1 MMDVLVALLRNWRL
15 LRAEEE
21 AGPSFM
27 DDLPYN
33 PFLNPLIITKIF
45 DNSSQKDLLNYRL
58 VCKTWNG
65 FATALLQS
73 TSYATVRLESDL
85 KRLLRLTKHSSSS
98 FPITR
103 FYIKL
108 HTLDNTSHLLKTLS
122 MPTIVSLK
130 VVIPS
135 KLFPQSLRAIQ
146 QHMSS
151 LRHLVICRLPE
162 LSFEAIVPVS
172 ADTERA
178 THYGKMPK
186 LLSLTLRN
194 GNPNRNFLATYDLV
208 VADFI
213 RSAKSLKSLDFC
225 HWNCLARVFR
235 ECSLDSLKS
244 LRVVGGKSV

>member
-33 PFLNPLIITKIF
+33 PF
-45 DNSSQKDLLNYRL
+45 SQSV
-58 VCKTWNG
+58 VCKAWNG

-108 HTLDNTSHLLKTLS
+108 HTLDNTSPPQDALNAHHRESQGGHSLQA
-122 MPTIVSLK
+122 VSA
-130 VVIPS
+130 IPPHHPAAHELPPS
-135 KLFPQSLRAIQ
+135 P
-146 QHMSS
+146 
-151 LRHLVICRLPE
+151 RHLSSP
-162 LSFEAIVPVS
+162 
-172 ADTERA
+172 RA
-178 THYGKMPK
+178 Q
-186 LLSLTLRN
+186 L
-194 GNPNRNFLATYDLV
+194 
-208 VADFI
+208 
-213 RSAKSLKSLDFC
+213 
-225 HWNCLARVFR
+225 
-235 ECSLDSLKS
+235 
-244 LRVVGGKSV
+244 